1 MSARALSNWL
11 ALAILIGPIAALMN
25 QVLVYAIG
33 TSACQTRM
41 PPLMHL
47 VEALTLIICTVAA
60 VFGFRVN
67 SGLSADDARQG
78 EGRTRFMAL
87 SALGTGVFS
96 AAVIIAQWAAVLS
109 FSPCMRA

>member
-1 MSARALSNWL
+1 MSVRASSNLL
-11 ALAILIGPIAALMN
+11 ALAVLIGPIAALTN

-47 VEALTLIICTVAA
+47 VEALTLIVCIIAVA
-60 VFGFRVN
+60 FGYRVN
-67 SGLSADDARQG
+67 RRTSADDARQG
-78 EGRTRFMAL
+78 EGRTRFLAL

-96 AAVIIAQWAAVLS
+96 AAVIIAQWAAV
-109 FSPCMRA
+109 FTFWPCMRA

>member
-1 MSARALSNWL
+1 MSVRASSNLL
-11 ALAILIGPIAALMN
+11 ALAILIGPIAALTN
-25 QVLVYAIG
+25 QGLVYAIG
-33 TSACQTRM
+33 TSACETRM

-47 VEALTLIICTVAA
+47 VEALALIVCIVALM
-60 VFGFRVN
+60 FGYRV
-67 SGLSADDARQG
+67 SRRVSTDDARQG

-96 AAVIIAQWAAVLS
+96 ALVIIAQWAAVLT